1 MNSVN
6 SMNVPSP
13 LFQRKAGQ
21 TDLLSEEEVLGG
33 EDGEA
38 VAQAVICGGA
48 TAGLF
53 VVFCALLLR

>member
-1 MNSVN
+1 
-6 SMNVPSP
+6 MNVPSP